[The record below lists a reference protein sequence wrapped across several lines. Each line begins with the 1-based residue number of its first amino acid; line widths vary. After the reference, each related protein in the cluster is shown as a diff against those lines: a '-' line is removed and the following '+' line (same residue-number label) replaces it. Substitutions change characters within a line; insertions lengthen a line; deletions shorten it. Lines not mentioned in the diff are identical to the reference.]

1 MLKYKLIKG
10 NKIHPTA
17 IINWSKVILGKN
29 NIIGPYV
36 VIGNHAQH
44 PKKKSFGRIKIG
56 NNNIFNEYCNI
67 HLPTIISKRTF
78 IGNNNYFMNST
89 TIDHDCIIEDNIVL
103 SSGAIL
109 GGNVHVME
117 GAQLGIRS
125 SIHQNQII
133 GSYSIIGMNSFV
145 TKKLK
150 VEPGF
155 KFYGKPAKKKTKNLI
170 GLKRN
175 KIDNVKLKFE
185 LKRFKELMNT
195 ND

>member
-1 MLKYKLIKG
+1 
-10 NKIHPTA
+10 
-17 IINWSKVILGKN
+17 
-29 NIIGPYV
+29 
-36 VIGNHAQH
+36 
-44 PKKKSFGRIKIG
+44 
-56 NNNIFNEYCNI
+56 
-67 HLPTIISKRTF
+67 
-78 IGNNNYFMNST
+78 MNST

-103 SSGAIL
+103 SSGTIL
-109 GGNVHVME
+109 GGNVHVMV

-155 KFYGKPAKKKTKNLI
+155 KFYGKSAKKKTKNLI

>member
-1 MLKYKLIKG
+1 MLNFKKIKG
-10 NKIHPTA
+10 NFVHKTA
-17 IINWSKVILGKN
+17 VINWKKIKIGKG

-36 VIGNHAQH
+36 VIGNSAQW
-44 PKKKSFGRIKIG
+44 PKKKSSGLIYIG
-56 NNNIFNEYCNI
+56 NNNTFNEFCNI
-67 HLPTIISKRTF
+67 HLPTSLTKKTY

-103 SSGAIL
+103 SSGTIL
-109 GGNVHVME
+109 GGNVHVMV